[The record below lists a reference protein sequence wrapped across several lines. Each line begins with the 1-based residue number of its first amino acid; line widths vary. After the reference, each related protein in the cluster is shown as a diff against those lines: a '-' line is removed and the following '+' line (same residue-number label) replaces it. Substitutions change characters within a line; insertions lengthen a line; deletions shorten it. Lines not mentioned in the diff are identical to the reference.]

1 MLGRTLGLERA
12 LASGETNTTHSPEQL
27 AALLED
33 LGIRHETDVPIGEK
47 MTWYGIGG
55 RADVLAH
62 PAGVAQLSA
71 LAAKCHENGIPI
83 YVLGSGANLLV
94 RDEGVS
100 GMVIKLDDPAFG
112 QIKVEGTKLTAGP
125 GVDMFKLVLECAK
138 LGLAGLAHIAGIPAS
153 VGGAVRMNAG
163 GAYGDIGSTVHKVHV
178 MAENGQAYCRD
189 RDDLVFGYR
198 TTNIVAPYI
207 LDVEFDM
214 DEDDPQVIARRVKEI
229 FLYKKTTQPMAEN
242 SAGCAFKNPSVPVPG
257 YVSEDEAGP
266 PPPTQRISA
275 GKLID
280 EAGLKGYRIGG
291 AEVSHRH
298 ANFIFTHDGAKAVD
312 VLSLMDYIQ
321 QTVLDH
327 SGVSLQ
333 REVVVWP

>member
-1 MLGRTLGLERA
+1 M
-12 LASGETNTTHSPEQL
+12 ASGETNTVHSPEQIST
-27 AALLED
+27 LLDD
-33 LGIRHETDVPIGEK
+33 LGIRYETDVPVGEK
-47 MTWYGIGG
+47 MTWYGVGG
-55 RADVLAH
+55 SACVLAH

-71 LAAKCHENGIPI
+71 LAARCHEQGVPV
-83 YVLGSGANLLV
+83 YVLGSGANLLI
-94 RDEGVS
+94 RDEGVT
-100 GMVIKLDDPAFG
+100 GMVIKLDDPSFA
-112 QIKVEGTKLTAGP
+112 QIKVDGTKLTAGP
-125 GVDMFKLVLECAK
+125 GVDLFKLVLECAK
-138 LGLAGLAHIAGIPAS
+138 LGLAGLAHVAGIPAS

-163 GAYGDIGSTVHKVHV
+163 GAFGDIGSTVHKVHV

-214 DEDDPQVIARRVKEI
+214 DEADPQEIARRVKEI
-229 FLYKKTTQPMAEN
+229 FLYKKSTQPMAEN

-257 YVSEDEAGP
+257 HEGHDEGGP
-266 PPPTQRISA
+266 PPPTQRVSA

-280 EAGLKGYRIGG
+280 DAGLKGHRIGG
-291 AEVSHRH
+291 AEVSQRH
-298 ANFIFTHDGAKAVD
+298 GNFIFTHSDATAAD
-312 VLSLMDYIQ
+312 VMALIDHVQ

-327 SGVSLQ
+327 AGVALQ

>member
-1 MLGRTLGLERA
+1 MNI
-12 LASGETNTTHSPEQL
+12 SVSPERLDAML
-27 AALLED
+27 AEM
-33 LGIRHETDVPIGEK
+33 GIRHEMDVSVGK
-47 MTWYGIGG
+47 DLTWYGVGG

-71 LAAKCHENGIPI
+71 LAAKCHENGIPV

-94 RDEGVS
+94 KDEGVR
-100 GMVIKLDDPAFG
+100 GIVVKLDDPSFD
-112 QIKVEGTKLTAGP
+112 QIKIDGTNLTAGP
-125 GVDMFKLVLECAK
+125 GVDLFKLVLECAK
-138 LGLAGLAHIAGIPAS
+138 QGLAGLAHVAGIPAS

-163 GAYGDIGSTVHKVHV
+163 GAFGDIGSTVKKVHV
-178 MAENGQAYCRD
+178 MAENGQVYCRD

-207 LDVEFDM
+207 LDIEFDM
-214 DEDDPQVIARRVKEI
+214 DEADPQELARRVKEI
-229 FLYKKTTQPMAEN
+229 FLYKKSTQPMAEN

-257 YVSEDEAGP
+257 FEAEEGGP
-266 PPPTQRISA
+266 PPPTQRVSA

-280 EAGLKGYRIGG
+280 EAGLKGHRIGG
-291 AEVSHRH
+291 AEVSQRH
-298 ANFIFTHDGAKAVD
+298 ANFIFTHPGCTASD
-312 VLSLMDYIQ
+312 VLALMDHIR

-327 SGVSLQ
+327 HGVALQ

>member
-1 MLGRTLGLERA
+1 MLEG
-12 LASGETNTTHSPEQL
+12 
-27 AALLED
+27 
-33 LGIRHETDVPIGEK
+33 LGIRHETDVPLGEK
-47 MTWYGIGG
+47 MTWYGVGG
-55 RADVLAH
+55 PAQVLAR

-71 LAAKCHENGIPI
+71 LAALCHEQGVPA
-83 YVLGSGANLLV
+83 YVLGNGANLLIK
-94 RDEGVS
+94 DEGVS
-100 GMVIKLDDPAFG
+100 GVIIKLDDPAFG
-112 QIKVEGTKLTAGP
+112 QIKVDGTKLTAGP
-125 GVDMFKLVLECAK
+125 GVDLFKLVLECAK

-163 GAYGDIGSTVHKVHV
+163 GAFGDIGSTVHKVHV

-198 TTNIVAPYI
+198 TTNIIAPYI

-214 DEDDPQVIARRVKEI
+214 DETDPQEVARRVKEI
-229 FLYKKTTQPMAEN
+229 FLYKKSTQPMAEN

-257 YVSEDEAGP
+257 HESDDIDGP
-266 PPPTQRISA
+266 PPPTQRVSA

-298 ANFIFTHDGAKAVD
+298 ANFIFTHPGCTATD
-312 VLSLMDYIQ
+312 VLSLMDHIQ

-327 SGVSLQ
+327 SGTSLQ

>member
-1 MLGRTLGLERA
+1 M
-12 LASGETNTTHSPEQL
+12 ASGETNTTLSCEQL
-27 AALLED
+27 TALVED

-47 MTWYGIGG
+47 MTWYGVGG
-55 RADVLAH
+55 RARVLAY

-71 LAAKCHENGIPI
+71 LAARCHEQGVPV
-83 YVLGSGANLLV
+83 YVLGGGANLLI
-94 RDEGVS
+94 RDDGVS
-100 GMVIKLDDPAFG
+100 GMVIRLDDPSFA

-125 GVDMFKLVLECAK
+125 GVDLFKLVLECAK
-138 LGLAGLAHIAGIPAS
+138 QGLAGLAHVAGIPAS
-153 VGGAVRMNAG
+153 VGGAVCMNAG
-163 GAYGDIGSTVHKVHV
+163 GAFGDIGSTVHKVHV

-214 DEDDPQVIARRVKEI
+214 DEADPQDIARRVKEI
-229 FLYKKTTQPMAEN
+229 FLYKKSTQPMAEN

-257 YVSEDEAGP
+257 PQGHDEDGP
-266 PPPTQRISA
+266 PPPTQRVSA

-298 ANFIFTHDGAKAVD
+298 ANFIFTHTGCTAAD
-312 VLSLMDYIQ
+312 VLALMDHVQ

-327 SGVSLQ
+327 SGTGLQ

>member
-1 MLGRTLGLERA
+1 MPNVNDMPDPEVLKQTLEG
-12 LASGETNTTHSPEQL
+12 
-27 AALLED
+27 
-33 LGIRHETDVPIGEK
+33 LGIRHEVDVPIGQK
-47 MTWYGIGG
+47 MTWYGVGG
-55 RADVLAH
+55 QASVLAH

-71 LAAKCHENGIPI
+71 LAARCYESGLPI

-94 RDEGVS
+94 RDEGVA
-100 GMVIKLDDPAFG
+100 GMVVKLDDPSFA

-125 GVDMFKLVLECAK
+125 GVDLFKLVLECAK
-138 LGLAGLAHIAGIPAS
+138 EGLAGLAHVAGIPAS

-163 GAYGDIGSTVHKVHV
+163 GAFGDIGSTVHKVHV

-214 DEDDPQVIARRVKEI
+214 DEADPQEIARRVKEI

-242 SAGCAFKNPSVPVPG
+242 SAGCAFKNPSIVKPG
-257 YVSEDEAGP
+257 HEHDDADDGP
-266 PPPTQRISA
+266 PPPTERVSA

-280 EAGLKGYRIGG
+280 EAGLKGHRIGG
-291 AEVSHRH
+291 AEVSQRH
-298 ANFIFTHDGAKAVD
+298 ANFIFTHPGATASD
-312 VLSLMDYIQ
+312 VIELMDHIQ
-321 QTVLDH
+321 QTVLDQR
-327 SGVSLQ
+327 GIALQ
-333 REVVVWP
+333 REVVIWP

>member
-1 MLGRTLGLERA
+1 MTTGESNTSVSPQQLTAILG
-12 LASGETNTTHSPEQL
+12 
-27 AALLED
+27 D
-33 LGIRHETDVPIGEK
+33 LGIRHETDVPIGEA
-47 MTWYGIGG
+47 MTWYGVGG
-55 RADVLAH
+55 HAPVLAH

-71 LAAKCHENGIPI
+71 LAARCHGEGVPVF
-83 YVLGSGANLLV
+83 VLGSGANLLV
-94 RDEGVS
+94 RDEGVC
-100 GMVIKLDDPAFG
+100 GMVIRLDDPSFA

-125 GVDMFKLVLECAK
+125 GVDLFKLVLECAK
-138 LGLAGLAHIAGIPAS
+138 RGLAGLAHVAGVPAS

-163 GAYGDIGSTVHKVHV
+163 GAFGDIGSTVHRVHV

-214 DEDDPQVIARRVKEI
+214 DEADPQAIAKRVKEI

-242 SAGCAFKNPSVPVPG
+242 SAGCAFKNPSVVVPG
-257 YVSEDEAGP
+257 HEAVEEDGP
-266 PPPTQRISA
+266 PPPTRRISA

-280 EAGLKGYRIGG
+280 DAGLKGHCIGG
-291 AEVSHRH
+291 AEVSQRH
-298 ANFIFTHDGAKAVD
+298 ANFIFTHPGATAAHVIE
-312 VLSLMDYIQ
+312 LMEDIQ
-321 QTVLDH
+321 QKVLDH
-327 SGVSLQ
+327 SGVALE